1 MKSFCLLVRSRIKGP
16 QLFDGGSNPSRSI
29 VRKER
34 NVARSA
40 SQLWK
45 LVLVGSNPAAPIFS
59 LFLLLIS
66 IQIIGYLVFFGI

>member
-1 MKSFCLLVRSRIKGP
+1 MKGFCLLVRSRMKGP
-16 QLFDGGSNPSRSI
+16 QPFDGDSNHSRSI

-45 LVLVGSNPAAPIFS
+45 LVLVGSNPAAPISS
-59 LFLLLIS
+59 LFLFIIS
-66 IQIIGYLVFFGI
+66 ILTISYLVFFEI